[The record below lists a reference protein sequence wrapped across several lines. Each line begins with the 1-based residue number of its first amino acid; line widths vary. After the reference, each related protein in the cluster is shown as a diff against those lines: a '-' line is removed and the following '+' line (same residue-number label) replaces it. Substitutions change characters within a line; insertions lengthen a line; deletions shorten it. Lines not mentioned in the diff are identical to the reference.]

1 MIATARID
9 TTKNTGLRTVCEL
22 ERKTFAKLD
31 YTLIEGITTH
41 RLDDVIEEGWQKLS
55 DHYGVDMKALAKSKA
70 YV

>member
-31 YTLIEGITTH
+31 YPLIESITTH